1 MVRGELAAANG
12 KTPRLLE
19 ACGVRVADLLIMRGT
34 CCVASCKRTCARSA
48 QTFKK
53 AVEEG
58 LELLARRNGS
68 EPNPDVSVWDALDPD
83 DPRNQEAGEEGG
95 DEGGGED
102 AGLGRDIR
110 PQVGWFSEFPPSP

>member
-1 MVRGELAAANG
+1 MPLQPGKHRAAI
-12 KTPRLLE
+12 K
-19 ACGVRVADLLIMRGT
+19 GVGQTRQGHNLSVM
-34 CCVASCKRTCARSA
+34 SA

-68 EPNPDVSVWDALDPD
+68 EANPDINVWDALDPE
-83 DPRNQEAGEEGG
+83 DPRNQEAGEEG
-95 DEGGGED
+95 DEGGDEA

-110 PQVGWFSEFPPSP
+110 PQV

>member
-1 MVRGELAAANG
+1 MGPG
-12 KTPRLLE
+12 KLDTSQSTPFICLLQLWTTHE
-19 ACGVRVADLLIMRGT
+19 SV
-34 CCVASCKRTCARSA
+34 

-68 EPNPDVSVWDALDPD
+68 EPNLDVSVWDALDPD
-83 DPRNQEAGEEGG
+83 DPRNQEAGEAGEEGA
-95 DEGGGED
+95 DED

-110 PQVGWFSEFPPSP
+110 PQVGWS